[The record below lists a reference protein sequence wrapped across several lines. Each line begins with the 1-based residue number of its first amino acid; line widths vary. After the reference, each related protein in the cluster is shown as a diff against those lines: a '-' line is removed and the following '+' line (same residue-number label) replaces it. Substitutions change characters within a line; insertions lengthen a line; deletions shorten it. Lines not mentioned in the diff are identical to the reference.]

1 MNPHEIKSLILN
13 SIDNSEVEVNS
24 DDNVHFEATII
35 SDSFNQK
42 SLLERHKMIYAS
54 LGDKMS
60 QEIHALTI
68 NALTPDE
75 DEDSSK

>member
-1 MNPHEIKSLILN
+1 MNPQEIKSLILN
-13 SIDNSEVEVNS
+13 SIENSEVEVNS
-24 DDNVHFEATII
+24 EDNVHFEATII

>member
-1 MNPHEIKSLILN
+1 MNPQEIKSLILN
-13 SIDNSEVEVNS
+13 SIDNSEVQVNS
-24 DDNVHFEATII
+24 EDNVHFEATII
-35 SDSFNQK
+35 SDSFNKK

-68 NALTPDE
+68 NSLTKDE
-75 DEDSSK
+75 HKNSSK

>member
-1 MNPHEIKSLILN
+1 MNPQEIKSLILN
-13 SIDNSEVEVNS
+13 SIENSEVEVNS
-24 DDNVHFEATII
+24 EDNVHFEATII

-68 NALTPDE
+68 NALTPE
-75 DEDSSK
+75 ENENSSK

>member
-1 MNPHEIKSLILN
+1 MNPQEIKSLILN

>member
-1 MNPHEIKSLILN
+1 MNPQEIKSLILN
-13 SIDNSEVEVNS
+13 SIENSEVEVNS
-24 DDNVHFEATII
+24 EDNVHFEATII

-42 SLLERHKMIYAS
+42 SLLEWHKMIYAS

-68 NALTPDE
+68 NALTPE
-75 DEDSSK
+75 ENENSSK

>member
-1 MNPHEIKSLILN
+1 MNPQEIKSLILN
-13 SIDNSEVEVNS
+13 SIENSEVEVNS
-24 DDNVHFEATII
+24 EDNVHFEATII

-68 NALTPDE
+68 NTFTPDE
-75 DEDSSK
+75 HETNSK

>member
-1 MNPHEIKSLILN
+1 MNPQEIKSLILN
-13 SIDNSEVEVNS
+13 SIENSKVEVNS
-24 DDNVHFEATII
+24 EDNVHFEATII

-68 NALTPDE
+68 NALTPE
-75 DEDSSK
+75 ENENSSK

>member
-1 MNPHEIKSLILN
+1 MNPQEIKSLILN

-75 DEDSSK
+75 DEDSYK

>member
-1 MNPHEIKSLILN
+1 MNPQEIKSLILN
-13 SIDNSEVEVNS
+13 SIENSKVEVNS
-24 DDNVHFEATII
+24 EDNVHFEATII

-75 DEDSSK
+75 DEINSK

>member
-1 MNPHEIKSLILN
+1 MNPQEIKSLILN
-13 SIDNSEVEVNS
+13 SIKNSEVEVHS
-24 DDNVHFEATII
+24 EDNVHFEATII

-75 DEDSSK
+75 NENSSK

>member
-1 MNPHEIKSLILN
+1 MNPQEIKSLILN
-13 SIDNSEVEVNS
+13 SIDNSEVQVNS
-24 DDNVHFEATII
+24 EDNVHFEATII
-35 SDSFNQK
+35 SDSFNKK

>member
-1 MNPHEIKSLILN
+1 MNPQEIKSLILN
-13 SIDNSEVEVNS
+13 SIVNSEVEVNS
-24 DDNVHFEATII
+24 EDNVHFEATII

-68 NALTPDE
+68 NALTPE
-75 DEDSSK
+75 ESENSSK

>member
-1 MNPHEIKSLILN
+1 MNPQEIKSLILN
-13 SIDNSEVEVNS
+13 SIDNSEVQ
-24 DDNVHFEATII
+24 DNVHFETTII
-35 SDSFNQK
+35 SDSFNGK

-60 QEIHALTI
+60 HEIHALTI

-75 DEDSSK
+75 HETSSK

>member
-1 MNPHEIKSLILN
+1 MNPQEIKSLILN
-13 SIDNSEVEVNS
+13 SIKNSEVEVHS
-24 DDNVHFEATII
+24 EDNVHFEATII

-75 DEDSSK
+75 DEINSK